1 MPLNRCKVC
10 QDPYKEI
17 LSFGKMPLGN
27 GFLNENQIPNEYFFE
42 MGVGFCERSMMFQ
55 LINQPSPEQ
64 MFHSEYAFFSGSSE
78 GMKQHFHRFSDKII
92 RDLPVEVKKAFIV
105 EIGSNDGTMLQNF
118 SNKKIKCMGVEPSEN
133 VAKVAIRNGV
143 NTKISFFNERVATE
157 IKEDN
162 GLASVVYAANVMCH
176 IPNIHSIF
184 KGVSILMD
192 QKGVFYFEDPYL
204 GDVIQKNS
212 FDQIYDEHVFL
223 FSLHSVQF
231 IALMNGLELINAEP
245 LTTHGGS
252 MRYTLCHK
260 GRFSVSENITKL
272 IQKEKSL
279 GLNRLNTFKSFER
292 NVKNIKK
299 QLLDLLFDLK
309 DKGKLVSGYGATSKS
324 TTILNY
330 CGIDHSL
337 ISWISDTTPTKQ
349 GKLTPG
355 THIPVVPY
363 SKFKEDIPDYA
374 VLFAWNHADEI
385 MEKEKEFSRNGGR
398 WITFFPEVKVI

>member
-92 RDLPVEVKKAFIV
+92 RDPPVEVKKAFIV